1 MSFWGYHGS
10 SDTCTHT
17 HAPLWLPLLK
27 MPAPKPSLQPQLSAG
42 TCCGWQLV
50 GIHHRS
56 SGMPCKT
63 GFMAS
68 CVLFFQ
74 LTAMP
79 YARRPRPPRSIL
91 NLYPQNFASGAIW
104 IQLGGKATGNVKSGS
119 LENHT
124 FQWCIGVMTEPLVT
138 GARGSC
144 WPPSSLGAGDLPCYT
159 VHFRSLQ
166 SSSLWILSSALY

>member
-1 MSFWGYHGS
+1 MGAR
-10 SDTCTHT
+10 T
-17 HAPLWLPLLK
+17 HARTRMHPSGYPSSKCQHPNHLFSHSCRPAHAAVGSLLASTTGRLGCPARQDLWHP
-27 MPAPKPSLQPQLSAG
+27 
-42 TCCGWQLV
+42 
-50 GIHHRS
+50 
-56 SGMPCKT
+56 
-63 GFMAS
+63 
-68 CVLFFQ
+68 VLFFQ

-91 NLYPQNFASGAIW
+91 NFIPRTLHLGPSGSSW
-104 IQLGGKATGNVKSGS
+104 EGKPRGNVKSGS